1 MLWRPFIERKCN
13 VRCVRN
19 TRWHVD
25 GWRALKSLQLA
36 AIKKPL
42 QESHGICSK
51 IFRLNCFASHSQHFP
66 PLRSFR
72 QSSESVDTG
81 RSDLQRYNTAV
92 DRVPA
97 SQTSTNLPSVTL
109 LYIYIYI
116 LQLVC
121 NVSDA
126 KTYCNIT
133 AAVILPEDD
142 SYEMSLSKVLPV
154 LETARQYVI
163 DQNWLPSNVNLMFL
177 PLDDRCSNVYSIFKA
192 QYAYS
197 TCAHVFFGPSCE
209 YALGEYI
216 FTLLPVFSV
225 SQQLASLLG
234 NHRMI
239 NVHRC
244 LVAEGHLMYK
254 RPPCGAATTDNLKLF
269 NGNMLV

>member
-116 LQLVC
+116 FCSSCATSVMPKHTATSLLQWFCQRTIATRCPCPKSCQCWRLP
-121 NVSDA
+121 VSTSLT
-126 KTYCNIT
+126 KTGSHQMSTSCFCPWMI
-133 AAVILPEDD
+133 AAVMCTASSRPSTPTPRAHTCSSDPPANMLSVSTSSPFFQF
-142 SYEMSLSKVLPV
+142 SPSLS
-154 LETARQYVI
+154 
-163 DQNWLPSNVNLMFL
+163 S
-177 PLDDRCSNVYSIFKA
+177 
-192 QYAYS
+192 
-197 TCAHVFFGPSCE
+197 
-209 YALGEYI
+209 
-216 FTLLPVFSV
+216 
-225 SQQLASLLG
+225 
-234 NHRMI
+234 
-239 NVHRC
+239 
-244 LVAEGHLMYK
+244 
-254 RPPCGAATTDNLKLF
+254 
-269 NGNMLV
+269 